1 MQALAGLGVIAERN
15 FALGASTPWKRI
27 RCKRGR
33 GTSAARR
40 RRPGDENEARKMAI
54 YLSRELGG
62 HNQGDIGK
70 AVGLQKTS
78 SVSSAYL
85 RMKSRVAQERRLV
98 RIAQNIGE
106 ALAKSKKRDPFR

>member
-1 MQALAGLGVIAERN
+1 
-15 FALGASTPWKRI
+15 
-27 RCKRGR
+27 
-33 GTSAARR
+33 
-40 RRPGDENEARKMAI
+40 MAI